1 VPYVTPRCRRRNSTR
16 LLSGIIE
23 ALRRLRMPI
32 APILQRFI
40 DDELALAPALIG
52 RVVIGTI
59 QLLGPS
65 KEAAGA
71 GERVHYA
78 EIVTALQDKGPLYEK
93 TFVDSLRR
101 QIAEDFDAGRAQLP
115 AGETKGDSLSLEL
128 MDESRVEVDIEI
140 SRAMQLIDGT
150 AEWELREL
158 QAFTS
163 TLLGQNHVSAESNPF
178 RPLVYATALWDAA
191 SAIVASQVQR
201 AIVLRTAAGVAAGLL
216 KNAAAAA
223 TTRLEAQGVEPGI
236 YRTVVL
242 PSSSANFGRPVAE
255 PARQGALSALLSR
268 MPEAAAAA
276 ARVGA
281 AGGAVAPGG
290 ASAGATSRGGSAVRR
305 SAELE
310 QALLRLDELLRHP
323 PLESSRPGQGT
334 ASQRIEQHRSAVLAS
349 ASEPVDRQV
358 IELVTRLFESLLA
371 DSLLPTAF
379 RPVLSRMQV
388 PALRL
393 CLAEHAVLDAFEHP
407 VWRLLDRIGEIS
419 QGYSRSEDP
428 RLSSFLAF
436 AAAVAEEMA
445 GAASPDT
452 ALFRRGLNRID
463 IFLSE
468 QLQAQLRAAHVDIEA
483 LQLSERRDV
492 LQHHLTQRITDQM
505 VAVRTSPTI
514 RRFITGAWARVIAD
528 DMLRHGEQ
536 SEATMSALKTVD
548 DLLWSVKIPDHPQS
562 RQRLI
567 ALLPGLLQR
576 IRVGMDAIALPA
588 AEQQAVLD
596 ELMTIHTEAL
606 RPGTRAP
613 AGAGAL
619 TPDEIVQRM
628 REEVVAESGP
638 ARSFSDSVI
647 DLSSMETVP
656 AEHLASGGGG
666 VNDDPSKRIEAMR
679 IGDRQRIFL
688 QGRWSRV
695 QLLWRSDR
703 GLFFLFAGEWP
714 ARTHS
719 ITRRALERLSSA
731 GLVQPI
737 EAKPLVLRAV
747 DRMMRDMSARA

>member
-1 VPYVTPRCRRRNSTR
+1 
-16 LLSGIIE
+16 
-23 ALRRLRMPI
+23 MPI

-52 RVVIGTI
+52 RVAIGTI
-59 QLLGPS
+59 QLLGPA
-65 KEAAGA
+65 KDAAG
-71 GERVHYA
+71 GSERIHYA
-78 EIVTALQDKGPLYEK
+78 DIVTALQGKAALYEK
-93 TFVDSLRR
+93 AFVDSLRR
-101 QIAEDFDAGRAQLP
+101 QIAEDLDTSAHPP
-115 AGETKGDSLSLEL
+115 ADEARDDTLGLEL

-140 SRAMQLIDGT
+140 SRAMQIIDST

-163 TLLGQNHVSAESNPF
+163 TLSGHSHVTAESNPF
-178 RPLVYATALWDAA
+178 RPLVYATALWDGAC
-191 SAIVASQVQR
+191 AIVASQIQR
-201 AIVLRTAAGVAAGLL
+201 AIVLRTSAGVAAGLL

-223 TTRLEAQGVEPGI
+223 STRLESQGVQPGL

-242 PSSSANFGRPVAE
+242 PSGSSFGRPVAE
-255 PARQGALSALLSR
+255 PPRQGALSGLLAR
-268 MPEAAAAA
+268 MPDAAAAHDG
-276 ARVGA
+276 R
-281 AGGAVAPGG
+281 AGEAPPPSSGG
-290 ASAGATSRGGSAVRR
+290 ASDGAARR
-305 SAELE
+305 SPALE

-323 PLESSRPGQGT
+323 MLETSLSGKRTPGE
-334 ASQRIEQHRSAVLAS
+334 RIAQHRSAVLAS

-358 IELVTRLFESLLA
+358 IELATRLFESLLA
-371 DSLLPTAF
+371 DSLLPSAF
-379 RPVLSRMQV
+379 RPLISRMQV
-388 PALRL
+388 AALRL
-393 CLAEHAVLDAFEHP
+393 CLADHAVLDSFEHP
-407 VWRLLDRIGEIS
+407 VWRLLDRIGETS
-419 QGYSRSEDP
+419 QGYTRSEDP

-445 GAASPDT
+445 GAAAPDT
-452 ALFRRGLNRID
+452 ALFRRGLNRVD
-463 IFLSE
+463 SFLSE
-468 QLQAQLRAAHVDIEA
+468 QLQAQLRAAHVDIDA
-483 LQLSERRDV
+483 LRLAERRDV
-492 LQHHLTQRITDQM
+492 LQQHLTQRIADQM

-514 RRFITGAWARVIAD
+514 RRFVTGAWARVIAD

-548 DLLWSVKIPDHPQS
+548 DLLWSLKIPDHPQS

-567 ALLPGLLQR
+567 TLLPGLLQR
-576 IRVGMDAIALPA
+576 IRIGMDGIALPA

-606 RPGTRAP
+606 RPGARGPGA
-613 AGAGAL
+613 AGAL
-619 TPDEIVQRM
+619 TPEEIVQGM

-656 AEHLASGGGG
+656 VEHLPSGGDAGSD
-666 VNDDPSKRIEAMR
+666 DDPFKRIEALR
-679 IGDRQRIFL
+679 VGDRQRVFL
-688 QGRWSRV
+688 HGRWSRV

-703 GLFFLFAGEWP
+703 SLFFLFAGESP

-737 EAKPLVLRAV
+737 EVKPLLQRAV
-747 DRMMRDMSARA
+747 DRMLRDISPRP

>member
-1 VPYVTPRCRRRNSTR
+1 MS
-16 LLSGIIE
+16 
-23 ALRRLRMPI
+23 I

-40 DDELALAPALIG
+40 DDELALAPALID
-52 RVVIGTI
+52 RVVNGTV

-65 KEAAGA
+65 KEAAGSS
-71 GERVHYA
+71 ERFHYA
-78 EIVTALQDKGPLYEK
+78 DIVAALHDKGSLYEQ
-93 TFVDSLRR
+93 TFVESLRR
-101 QIAEDFDAGRAQLP
+101 QIAEDLDEKALSTT
-115 AGETKGDSLSLEL
+115 GEAKGDSLSLEL

-140 SRAMQLIDGT
+140 SRAMQLIDST

-163 TLLGQNHVSAESNPF
+163 TLVGLNHVTAESNPF

-191 SAIVASQVQR
+191 CDVVASQIQR
-201 AIVLRTAAGVAAGLL
+201 AILLRTSAGVAAGLL

-223 TTRLEAQGVEPGI
+223 TTRLESQGVEPGL

-242 PSSSANFGRPVAE
+242 PSGSTFGRPAAE
-255 PARQGALSALLSR
+255 PARPGALSGLLSR
-268 MPEAAAAA
+268 MPEAATGDADA
-276 ARVGA
+276 GA
-281 AGGAVAPGG
+281 GAGEGAGERGTPSAGGASPERR
-290 ASAGATSRGGSAVRR
+290 SDGATPR
-305 SAELE
+305 SPALE
-310 QALLRLDELLRHP
+310 QALLQLDELLRHP
-323 PLESSRPGQGT
+323 ALETSRSGRATP
-334 ASQRIEQHRSAVLAS
+334 SERIAQHRSAVIES
-349 ASEPVDRQV
+349 ATEPVDRQV

-371 DSLLPTAF
+371 DSLLPGAF
-379 RPVLSRMQV
+379 RPVISRMQV
-388 PALRL
+388 AALRL
-393 CLAEHAVLDAFEHP
+393 CLAEHAVLDSFEHP
-407 VWRLLDRIGEIS
+407 VWRLLDRIGETS

-445 GAASPDT
+445 GGAAPDT

-468 QLQAQLRAAHVDIEA
+468 QLQAQLRAAHVDIDA
-483 LQLSERRDV
+483 LRLAERRDV
-492 LQHHLTQRITDQM
+492 LQQHLTQRIADQM

-548 DLLWSVKIPDHPQS
+548 DLLWSLKIPDHPQS

-576 IRVGMDAIALPA
+576 IRIGMEGIALPA

-596 ELMTIHTEAL
+596 ELMAIHTEAL
-606 RPGTRAP
+606 RPGMRAHDAP
-613 AGAGAL
+613 GAP
-619 TPDEIVQRM
+619 TPEEIVQRM
-628 REEVVAESGP
+628 REEVVAESAP

-656 AEHLASGGGG
+656 VEHLPSGGDAGSD
-666 VNDDPSKRIEAMR
+666 DDPFKRIEALR
-679 IGDRQRIFL
+679 VGDRQRVFL
-688 QGRWSRV
+688 HGRWSRV

-703 GLFFLFAGEWP
+703 SLFFLFAGESP

-737 EAKPLVLRAV
+737 EVKPLLQRAV
-747 DRMMRDMSARA
+747 DRMLRDISPRP